1 MIDVQPSFWI
11 LFHVFVFAMLALD
24 LGVFHRKSHV
34 VSMKEAFTWSAV
46 WVGLA
51 LLFNVWITQTFGKQ
65 AGVEFFTG
73 YLVEKSLSVDNIFV
87 FTLIFASLSI
97 PREYQHRVLFWGVL
111 TALVLR
117 AVMILAGVKL
127 IETFHWTIYVFGAL
141 LVVTALKMLK
151 DAETKELHLENS
163 LPMRILRKFIP
174 VTTKLD
180 GEKFVTKAS
189 DGKRFATPLLAA
201 LILVEASDIVFAVDS
216 IPAILAISKEPF
228 IVYTSNVFAIM
239 GLRSL
244 YFVLAD
250 LANRFAYLKYGL
262 SGVLFFVGCKMIMVD
277 FIKIPPFVSLSII
290 ATLLT
295 LSIVASLLKSS
306 KQPTAL
312 QSPEKKA

>member
-1 MIDVQPSFWI
+1 
-11 LFHVFVFAMLALD
+11 
-24 LGVFHRKSHV
+24 
-34 VSMKEAFTWSAV
+34 MKEAFTWSAV

-201 LILVEASDIVFAVDS
+201 LILVETSDIVFAVDS